1 MFVFIAGYLFHHL
14 SEKYEYKR
22 YLKKKFLNVLL
33 PYLFL
38 STPAVYHA
46 IWVGG
51 LEERFLELQDTGV
64 LYKVAWL
71 YLKGGAHLNHP
82 LWFIPMI
89 MLFYLAAPFFIYI
102 SKNQKW
108 YLLLLILLVHRP
120 EYPNLDVVHSFLSFL
135 PVYIL
140 GMFFSQFRVELDAY
154 VKDNFIWLVLI
165 FLMILFYQIFFM
177 EYHGVHTS
185 VSMFSTER
193 GVIDILL
200 LQKLILSILLLHL
213 LKIFDRIVENRLDYI
228 AQISFGIFFVHGYF
242 LFILSYF
249 FHEVIQ
255 FSLINWFI
263 LTTLVVFLS
272 IATCYLGQKFLNKK
286 SRLVIGC

>member
-14 SEKYEYKR
+14 SAKYEYKR

-33 PYLFL
+33 PYLVL
-38 STPAVYHA
+38 SIPAVYHA
-46 IWVGG
+46 IWVEG
-51 LEERFLELQDTGV
+51 LEERFVELQDTGV
-64 LYKVAWL
+64 FYKVAWL

-89 MLFYLAAPFFIYI
+89 MLFYLAAPLFMFI

-108 YLLLLILLVHRP
+108 YLLLVILLPVSLLVHRP
-120 EYPNLDVVHSFLSFL
+120 IYPNLDVFHSFLNFL

-140 GMFFSQFRVELDAY
+140 GMFFSQFRLKLDEY
-154 VKDNFIWLVLI
+154 LKNNFIWLVLI

-185 VSMFSTER
+185 VSMFSTEK

-213 LKIFDRIVENRLDYI
+213 LKILDRIVANRLDYI
-228 AQISFGIFFVHGYF
+228 A
-242 LFILSYF
+242 
-249 FHEVIQ
+249 
-255 FSLINWFI
+255 
-263 LTTLVVFLS
+263 
-272 IATCYLGQKFLNKK
+272 
-286 SRLVIGC
+286 